1 MSARQNTFLFV
12 IVVIVVMFFRA
23 PLFYRVW
30 NFNQANLNLIRW
42 SLGQASENP
51 EKYLFEAVAWG
62 ERAGTFWLDRYYER
76 VSAKL
81 AMIQKNKLSY
91 ANGIASTTFKAG
103 IEFEGQGNIRD
114 ALSSYQNA
122 CQQNNKLIQAC
133 SSVYKILVEFSQGE
147 AAEPYRLDL
156 IHLEPDYP
164 HVPLEYENI
173 KLLGYDLQTPLL
185 EQDDE
190 PISITIYWD
199 MANSA
204 TGISEWSRNGW
215 SYIQVGRRLFQMGEI
230 SNLLPN
236 YGFERDLSDIAI
248 LPYGYQNVRYSVN
261 QDKNILSTHHR
272 LEVVKREQEISQIA
286 VVVNSEEK
294 LNGLTTKQK
303 VDTSPADL
311 YILSGLMR
319 VAEGGSG
326 SLGGVWRTQQMDD
339 INYWYISRN
348 STDPSWVKVGGV
360 ERAPANAE
368 IFTLLALNTG
378 VGEVYFD
385 NLMFFRI
392 PYPEKGSG
400 SVND

>member
-1 MSARQNTFLFV
+1 MTARQSPFV
-12 IVVIVVMFFRA
+12 FVLVIIVVMFCKT
-23 PLFYRVW
+23 PLLYLVW
-30 NFNQANLNLIRW
+30 NFNQASLNLIRW
-42 SLGQASENP
+42 SLGQDGENP
-51 EKYLFEAVAWG
+51 EKYLFEAVARG
-62 ERAGTFWLDRYYER
+62 EQAGNYWLDTYNER

-81 AMIQKNKLSY
+81 ETIQKNKLSS
-91 ANGIASTTFKAG
+91 ANGIALMTFTAG
-103 IEFEGQGNIRD
+103 IEFEAQGNIQD
-114 ALSSYQNA
+114 ALVSYQNA

-133 SSVYKILVEFSQGE
+133 SSAYSILVESYQVE
-147 AAEPYRLDL
+147 AADSYRQFL
-156 IHLEPDYP
+156 IHLEPDYA
-164 HVPLEYENI
+164 HVPLEDENI

-185 EQDDE
+185 ERDDE
-190 PISITIYWD
+190 PLSITIYWD
-199 MANSA
+199 MSNST

-215 SYIQVGRRLFQMGEI
+215 SYIQVGSRLYQMGKI

-236 YGFERDLSDIAI
+236 YGFDRDFSNIAI

-272 LEVVKREQEISQIA
+272 LEVVKREQEISQAA

-303 VDTSPADL
+303 VDISPTDL